1 MPVAESGRLVG
12 VVRRE
17 ALASADGGDAVASVM
32 EPPRFA
38 RADEALDVAIGL
50 RGFFRGSP
58 VPVVDDDD
66 TLIGVITASAV
77 DEADGNGASAP

>member
-1 MPVAESGRLVG
+1 VPVAEQGRLVG

-32 EPPRFA
+32 ELPRFV
-38 RADEALDVAIGL
+38 RADEVLDVAIGL
-50 RGFFRGSP
+50 RAFFRGSP

-77 DEADGNGASAP
+77 DEADGNGGSAP